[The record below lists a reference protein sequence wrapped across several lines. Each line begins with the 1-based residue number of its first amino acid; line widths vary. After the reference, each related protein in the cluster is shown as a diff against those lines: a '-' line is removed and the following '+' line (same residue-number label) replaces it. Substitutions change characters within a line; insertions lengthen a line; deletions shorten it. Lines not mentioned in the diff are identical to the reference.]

1 VRILLVTLVFSP
13 DGVSTAA
20 LMTELAVELQRL
32 GHDVTVVT
40 TTPHYNHEPE
50 AVERQPLKRR
60 WAGLLYESSIGTIP
74 VYHAKVAKKGS
85 RVLSR
90 VFDYARF
97 HAVGSLAPLLKSRR
111 FDVVIAPTPPL
122 TIGLHA
128 RLLARI
134 TGAKFIYNVQEI
146 YPDVAVRLGV
156 LKQNRVAA
164 LLDRMER
171 RTYQRADA
179 VVVIS
184 EHFRRTLLAKGVPP
198 GKLAVIPNF
207 VDTEFL
213 CPRPRHNPLSQ
224 RHDLDDKF
232 VVLYSGNLGLTQDF
246 ESVLEAAADLSD
258 LADLRFVIAGNGA
271 RTDWLKDEIRVRGQP
286 NVLLLPY
293 QPRSEVPDLYAACD
307 VGIIPLRR
315 DGARDT
321 FPSKVYSI
329 MASGRPVVAA
339 AEPDTELA
347 AVIAEADAGTLVS
360 PERPAELAGTIRRLY
375 DDRASAQRMGQNG
388 REFVVATHGRKAVCR
403 QYDIL
408 IRALCPDG

>member
-20 LMTELAVELQRL
+20 LMTELAVELQGL

-50 AVERQPLKRR
+50 AVKRQPMKPR
-60 WAGLLYESSIGTIP
+60 WAGLLYESNVGAIP
-74 VYHAKVAKKGS
+74 VYHAKVATKGS

-97 HAVGSLAPLLKSRR
+97 HAIGSLALLLKSRR

-128 RLLARI
+128 WLLARF
-134 TGAKFIYNVQEI
+134 TGAKFLYNVQEI

-156 LKQNRVAA
+156 LKQTWVAA
-164 LLDRMER
+164 LLERMER
-171 RTYQRADA
+171 RTYERADA

-184 EHFRRTLLAKGVPP
+184 EHFRRTLMAKGVAPE
-198 GKLAVIPNF
+198 KLRVIPNF
-207 VDTEFL
+207 VDTEFV
-213 CPRPRHNPLSQ
+213 CPRPRHNPLSR

-232 VVLYSGNLGLTQDF
+232 VVLYTGNLGLTQDF
-246 ESVLEAAADLSD
+246 ESVLEAAATLSD

-271 RTDWLKDEIRVRGQP
+271 RAAWLKDEIRSRGQP

-293 QPRSEVPDLYAACD
+293 HPHSQVPDLYASCD
-307 VGIIPLRR
+307 VGIIPLRC

-339 AEPDTELA
+339 AEPGTELA
-347 AVIAEADAGTLVS
+347 AVIAEADAGALVS
-360 PERPAELAGTIRRLY
+360 PEQPAELAGAIRRLY
-375 DDRASAQRMGQNG
+375 GDRASALRMGQNG
-388 REFVVATHGRKAVCR
+388 REFVVATHGRQAVCR
-403 QYDIL
+403 QYDTL
-408 IRALCPDG
+408 IRALSSDA